1 MAIRLS
7 GMNSGLDTDSIVTAL
22 VSSYTSRKEKYEKAQ
37 TKLSW
42 KQDAWK
48 SLNTKVYSLY
58 SNISSLRFSSA
69 YSLKKTT
76 VSDSTKAS
84 VTASSSAPNGTQSL
98 KVKDTAKAGY
108 LTGEQINAASS
119 STTLA
124 QLGYTGGD
132 ANINVTVGDSTKTI
146 TISSTSTM
154 SDVEKKL
161 KEAGLNASYDTTYKR
176 FYISS
181 KDTGVDNDF
190 TLTGADSNG
199 ASALYKLGIA
209 VGASDDGSRANP
221 YAKYESLYG
230 DGTDSTTSTQAKVEA
245 AVKAYNDASST
256 VAKSNAQSTNLLN
269 AITYSTA
276 YSDVQDFYKS
286 LSRTKTA
293 SDAEIDT
300 TKLETLAK
308 LGSSRSSAVIS
319 KNADGSYTTYSKTS
333 VTDTAGNTV
342 YKSADGKYIS
352 AEETYVDSSTN
363 TTYKK
368 DSNGNFVS
376 VSDSSVTFSGDTDNL
391 TKQTTYHTV
400 EETTKYTAKI
410 TEGDETKEVEFTKNE
425 DGTYTETNSKVVYT
439 KRDDGKYY
447 AAGELD
453 DSTNG
458 ISITE
463 SAEYTSAT
471 DTLSDTESATDAYT
485 DITTNIDADK
495 LSTYTSNLST
505 VTSFE
510 STTDSVLAEDDDYT
524 IAKLTDAIHSAYTSG
539 GKEGVAA
546 LVAGNSDNSSADGST
561 TDADSTGIGYATIVA
576 NLASEIETAQQT
588 MDDNSLVKD
597 LASIADQTSDEYKS
611 ALESFVKTVNAAH
624 ELYSSAQYNTKA
636 SKVDGQDATIELNG
650 VEYTGASNTFNIN
663 GLTITALAKTADD
676 DEISITTSTD
686 TQGIYDKIKDFLTEY
701 NNIINEMTK
710 LYNAESAGSYEPLTD
725 DEKEEMSDSEIEKW
739 ETKIKDSLLKN
750 DTTLSGVMS
759 AMQNAMSSAIEIN
772 GKKYSFS
779 SFGIHTLG
787 YLNAADNEQNAYHID
802 GDEDDSNT
810 SGNSDKLLTAIAND
824 PDSVMSFMQQI
835 SAKLYTAIGNK
846 MSATSL
852 SSAFTIYNDKQMST
866 EYSQYTT
873 LIKEWE
879 TKISDKEEYYYN
891 KFSNMETALAKL
903 NSTQSS
909 LSGYFS

>member
-22 VSSYTSRKEKYEKAQ
+22 VSGYKTKKEKYEKAQ

-76 VSDSTKAS
+76 VSDSTKAT

-98 KVKDTAKAGY
+98 KVKETAKAGY
-108 LTGEQINAASS
+108 LTGEQINANSS

-132 ANINVTVGDSTKTI
+132 AKINVETAKGTSTI
-146 TISSTSTM
+146 TLSATSTM
-154 SDVEKKL
+154 SDVEKQL
-161 KEAGLNASYDTTYKR
+161 KEAGLNASFDSTYKR

-181 KDTGVDNDF
+181 KDTGVENDF
-190 TLTGADSNG
+190 TLTGANG
-199 ASALYKLGIA
+199 SGAEVLYKLGIA
-209 VGASDDGSRANP
+209 VGASDDGTRANP
-221 YAKYESLYG
+221 YAKYDSLYG
-230 DGTDSTTSTQAKVEA
+230 DGTASTQEKIQA
-245 AVKAYNDASST
+245 AVDAYNNAT
-256 VAKSNAQSTNLLN
+256 ANKAKYDAQSNNLLN

-276 YSDVQDFYKS
+276 YSDVQDFYNS
-286 LSRTKTA
+286 LAGTLTA
-293 SDAEIDT
+293 GGEEIDSA
-300 TKLETLAK
+300 KLEALAK
-308 LGSSRSSAVIS
+308 LGSGRNSAIIS
-319 KNADGSYTTYSKTS
+319 KNADGSYTTYSKTTA
-333 VTDTAGNTV
+333 TDAKGNTV
-342 YKSADGKYIS
+342 YKSEDGKYIS
-352 AEETYVDSSTN
+352 AEERYVDADGN
-363 TTYKK
+363 VYEKK
-368 DSNGNFVS
+368 DGSYVNVADEN
-376 VSDSSVTFSGDTDNL
+376 DKYTGDTKNL
-391 TKQTTYHTV
+391 TKQTTYHAVKDVTSYV
-400 EETTKYTAKI
+400 STTG
-410 TEGDETKEVEFTKNE
+410 EGDDAETVDYIKVDEK
-425 DGTYTETNSKVVYT
+425 TYISNQSGIRYT

-447 AAGELD
+447 ADGEPD

-458 ISITE
+458 ISIDTRVEYISSTAVLDNTE
-463 SAEYTSAT
+463 A
-471 DTLSDTESATDAYT
+471 ATDAYT
-485 DITTNIDADK
+485 DLTANIDKDT
-495 LSTYTSNLST
+495 LDTYTSNLST

-510 STTDSVLAEDDDYT
+510 SAKDSTLSEDDDYT
-524 IAKLTDAIHSAYTSG
+524 IAKLTDAIHQAYAAG
-539 GKEGVAA
+539 GKEAVAS
-546 LVAGNSDNSSADGST
+546 LIAGTEDGNN
-561 TDADSTGIGYATIVA
+561 GYAAIVGQLTKSSQSEQETI
-576 NLASEIETAQQT
+576 
-588 MDDNSLVKD
+588 DNNKLVKD
-597 LASIADQTSDEYKS
+597 LAAYTDQTSEEYQK
-611 ALESFVKTVNAAH
+611 ALQSFVDTVNAAH
-624 ELYSSAQYNTKA
+624 DLSTKAQYNTKA
-636 SKVDGQDATIELNG
+636 SKVDGKDATIELNG
-650 VEYTGASNTFNIN
+650 VEYTGSSNTFNVN
-663 GLTITALAKTADD
+663 GLTITALAKTSGD

-725 DEKEEMSDSEIEKW
+725 DEKEDMSDSEIEKW

-802 GDEDDSNT
+802 GDEDDTNT
-810 SGNSDKLLTAIAND
+810 SGNSDKLMTAIAND
-824 PDSVMSFMQQI
+824 PDTVMSFMQQI
-835 SAKLYTAIGNK
+835 AGKLYSTIGDK
-846 MSATSL
+846 MSSTSL
-852 SSAFTIYNDKQMST
+852 SSAFTIYNDKQMDK
-866 EYSQYTT
+866 EYTNYTK

-879 TKISDKEEYYYN
+879 TKLSEKEEYYYN